1 MSLVTTRRSFLLAA
15 GALPLAAKPASPK
28 TIEAYSVYA
37 DSVAASV
44 EKAFSETGKLWV
56 EEGENRK
63 QRVQGGEII
72 AENVK
77 APEIPGGLIHHW
89 IGAVFMPG
97 VTLAQML
104 KADRDYNNQ
113 KVAYA
118 PDVADS
124 KLLSRKGNEYSIYL
138 RFMKK
143 AGIITVYLDTW
154 HDVRYNDLDPKR
166 TFSRSVCRK
175 VQQVENA
182 GTPDERRLPPGEG
195 LGVLWAMDSVWKLAE
210 RDGGLYAELNALTLT
225 RDLPFGLGV
234 TLGPIIRS
242 ISEGA
247 VESTLAAKRRS
258 VAA

>member
-1 MSLVTTRRSFLLAA
+1 M
-15 GALPLAAKPASPK
+15 
-28 TIEAYSVYA
+28 EAYSNYA
-37 DSVAASV
+37 ETVSAGV
-44 EKAFSETGKLWV
+44 EKKYTESGTLWV
-56 EEGENRK
+56 DAEEDRK
-63 QRVQGGEII
+63 KRVRAGEII

-77 APEIPGGLIHHW
+77 APEIPGGLAHHW

-97 VTLAQML
+97 ITLERML

-118 PDVADS
+118 PDVVDS
-124 KLLSRKGNEYSIYL
+124 KLLSKNGNEYSIYL

-143 AGIITVYLDTW
+143 AGITVYLDTW
-154 HDVRYNDLDPKR
+154 HDVRYHDFDPKK

-182 GTPDERRLPPGEG
+182 GTPEEKRLAPGEG

-210 RDGGLYAELNALTLT
+210 RDGGLYAELDALTLT

-234 TLGPIIRS
+234 SLGPIIRH

-247 VESTLAAKRRS
+247 VESTLSAKRRS
-258 VAA
+258 VSA

>member
-1 MSLVTTRRSFLLAA
+1 M
-15 GALPLAAKPASPK
+15 
-28 TIEAYSVYA
+28 EAYSGYA
-37 DSVAASV
+37 DSVSASL
-44 EKAFSETGKLWV
+44 EKAYTDTGKLWV
-56 EEGENRK
+56 EADETRK
-63 QRVQGGEII
+63 KRVHGGEII

-77 APEIPGGLIHHW
+77 TPEIPGGLAHHW

-97 VTLAQML
+97 VTLERML

-118 PDVADS
+118 PDVVDS
-124 KLLSRKGNEYSIYL
+124 KLLSKKGSDYNIYL

-143 AGIITVYLDTW
+143 AGLITVYLDTW
-154 HDVRYNDLDPKR
+154 HDVRYADLDRKR

-182 GTPDERRLPPGEG
+182 GTPDERRLAPGEG

-210 RDGGLYAELNALTLT
+210 RDEGLYAELDALTLT

-234 TLGPIIRS
+234 SLGGIIRH

-247 VESTLAAKRRS
+247 VDSTLSAKRRS
-258 VAA
+258 VGV

>member
-1 MSLVTTRRSFLLAA
+1 VDLFTRRNFLLAA
-15 GALPLAAKPASPK
+15 GALPLAAKPASPR
-28 TIEAYSVYA
+28 TIDAFGSYS
-37 DSVAASV
+37 DSVSAPIEKSFVASG
-44 EKAFSETGKLWV
+44 ALWV
-56 EEGENRK
+56 EADAERK
-63 QRVQGGEII
+63 RRVHAGEIV

-77 APEIPGGLIHHW
+77 APEITGGLVHHW

-97 VTLAQML
+97 VTLQRML

-118 PDVADS
+118 PDVVES
-124 KLLSRKGNEYSIYL
+124 KLLSKKGDEYSIYL

-143 AGIITVYLDTW
+143 AGITVYLDTW

-182 GTPDERRLPPGEG
+182 GEPNEKLLPPGEG

-210 RDGGLYAELNALTLT
+210 RDGGLYAELDALTLT

-234 TLGPIIRS
+234 SLGPIVRH

-247 VESTLAAKRRS
+247 VESTLSAKRRS
-258 VAA
+258 VGA